1 MSDSKNHQNAP
12 EAAVNEADLYLSFR
26 LMKSGDL
33 EGAKT
38 RIEAGLE
45 KARSQNDA
53 ASEGL
58 YLSAEGLLHKLRQ
71 DYKESYKCYQQ
82 AEKLLPDDSSLKI
95 ITAALLIDEFKQYD
109 TALRKLKKVLETAP
123 FDPAAWHHARALT
136 GIAHLA
142 SGKKAEAKSDMEAIL
157 ARDFSELRSAANV
170 NFKLTEFFVAKDF
183 EPKLSLVF
191 LEKALALAQA
201 RHEAVYVKIVTEMIA
216 RLKKLLPAD

>member
-1 MSDSKNHQNAP
+1 MPDSKDNPSP
-12 EAAVNEADLYLSFR
+12 EPAINEADLYLSFR

-33 EGAKT
+33 EGAET
-38 RIEAGLE
+38 RLRAGME
-45 KARSQNDA
+45 KARAQGNA

-71 DYKESYKCYQQ
+71 DYKESYKCYQR

-109 TALRKLKKVLETAP
+109 TALRKLKKVLDTEP
-123 FDPAAWHHARALT
+123 FDPAAWHHARVLS

-142 SGKKAEAKSDMEAIL
+142 AGQKAEAKADMEAVL
-157 ARDFSELRSAANV
+157 ARDFAELRSASNV

-183 EPKLSLVF
+183 EPKLCLAF

-201 RHEAVYVKIVTEMIA
+201 KNEAPYVKIVGEMIS
-216 RLKKLLPAD
+216 RLKKLIPAGP